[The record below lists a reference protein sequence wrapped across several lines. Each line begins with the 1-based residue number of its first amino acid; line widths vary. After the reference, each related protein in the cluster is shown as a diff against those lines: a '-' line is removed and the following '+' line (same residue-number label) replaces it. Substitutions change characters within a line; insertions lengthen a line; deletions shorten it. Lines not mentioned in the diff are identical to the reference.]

1 MNNSMSKLSIS
12 ITVLGVM
19 AIALNACKSKGSAT
33 STSASTAQTTTVDTS
48 VKQTSTNISE
58 LDDFLASFEKA
69 TLSHNSSEILRHL
82 DKDYKKEQYEKL
94 LKNNT
99 DSFLNKFY
107 SDNQTK
113 GDGFKI
119 PFKKITKITR
129 LGTTLMSGYFTVNYK
144 VEAGSDAVTLTL
156 AIITKLDKGVVRYA
170 LYGPVG

>member
-1 MNNSMSKLSIS
+1 MKNIMSKVS
-12 ITVLGVM
+12 ITITVFDVIAL
-19 AIALNACKSKGSAT
+19 ALNACKSK
-33 STSASTAQTTTVDTS
+33 STTAVASKTTTTTVDTT
-48 VKQTSTNISE
+48 VKQTSTNISG

-69 TLSHNSSEILRHL
+69 TLSHNSSEILRCL

-94 LKNNT
+94 LKNHT

-119 PFKKITKITR
+119 PYKKITKLTR
-129 LGTTLMSGYFTVNYK
+129 MGTVLMSGYFTVNYK
-144 VEAGSDAVTLTL
+144 VEASNDVVMLSL
-156 AIITKLDKGVVRYA
+156 AIITKLEKGVVRYA